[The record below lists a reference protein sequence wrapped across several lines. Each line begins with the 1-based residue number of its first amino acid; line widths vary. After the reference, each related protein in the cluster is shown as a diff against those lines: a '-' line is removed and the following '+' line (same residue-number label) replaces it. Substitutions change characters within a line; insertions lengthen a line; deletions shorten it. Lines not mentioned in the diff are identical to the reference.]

1 MAIFNYKAIDQE
13 GAVKTG
19 IIEAETVEI
28 AQSDLAHQQGLSIL
42 HIKTA
47 GKFSVG
53 LKGFKRKIK
62 RPEVIEFATNLSVIM
77 KAGVPL
83 LDALEDISQTLENKH
98 LREAAN
104 DIKERIRT
112 GVGFSEALAFHKD
125 IFPDILIRLATVGEE
140 TGRLEQSIQE
150 VADHLQRLEDLKNT
164 VKQSLI
170 YPIFAFVMVG
180 GALLF
185 WLFYVLPKII
195 GVLKDMNIELPFL
208 TRVLI
213 KISDFSTTY
222 WYLGLIVPACLFIIF
237 KIIAGREGAR
247 YYIDYLK
254 IKLPIIKSLVFF
266 RLMAVFSEQLKILI
280 VSGITIDRSLLV
292 VANAVGSEVIK
303 KVLYGT
309 REKIMTG
316 SRISDALRQY
326 PVFPALVIRMV
337 DVGESS
343 GSLDSQFA
351 FLSNYYYK
359 KLENA
364 SAKVGKSLEPILIIT
379 LGIMIA
385 VIMIAVLLPIYGI
398 MGKIEKG

>member
-1 MAIFNYKAIDQE
+1 MAIFNYKAIDRE

-19 IIEAETVEI
+19 IIDAETAEI
-28 AQSDLAHQQGLSIL
+28 AQGDLIHQGLNIL
-42 HIKTA
+42 DISTA
-47 GKFSVG
+47 GKISAN

-62 RPEVIEFATNLSVIM
+62 RSEIIEFATNLSVIM
-77 KAGVPL
+77 KAGIPL
-83 LDALEDISQTLENKH
+83 LDALEDISQTLENKL

-112 GVGFSEALAFHKD
+112 GVGFSESLSFHKD

-150 VADHLQRLEDLKNT
+150 VADHLQRLEDLANT

-213 KISDFSTTY
+213 SISDFSTTY
-222 WYLGLIVPACLFIIF
+222 WYLGLIVPISLFIIF
-237 KIIAGREGAR
+237 KIIAGRESVR

-266 RLMAVFSEQLKILI
+266 RLIAVFAEQMKILI
-280 VSGITIDRSLLV
+280 VSGITIDRSLMIV
-292 VANAVGSEVIK
+292 SNAVGSEVIK
-303 KVLYGT
+303 RVLTGA

-326 PVFPALVIRMV
+326 PIFPALVIRMI

-359 KLENA
+359 KLEQA
-364 SAKVGKSLEPILIIT
+364 SARVGKSLEPILIIT

-385 VIMIAVLLPIYGI
+385 IIMIAVLLPIYGI
-398 MGKIEKG
+398 MGKMEKG

>member
-1 MAIFNYKAIDQE
+1 MTIFNYKAIDQE

-19 IIEAETVEI
+19 IIEAETVET
-28 AQSDLAHQQGLSIL
+28 ARGDLNHQGLNIL
-42 HIKTA
+42 DIKTA
-47 GKFSVG
+47 GKISANM
-53 LKGFKRKIK
+53 KNYKRKIK
-62 RPEVIEFATNLSVIM
+62 RSEVIEFATNLSVIM
-77 KAGVPL
+77 KAGIPL
-83 LDALEDISQTLENKH
+83 LDALEDISQTLENKL

-112 GVGFSEALAFHKD
+112 GVGFSESLSFHKD

-150 VADHLQRLEDLKNT
+150 VADHLQRLEDLANT

-213 KISDFSTTY
+213 SISDFSIAY
-222 WYLGLIVPACLFIIF
+222 WYLGLIIPAVLFIIL
-237 KIIAGREGAR
+237 KLVAGRESVR
-247 YYIDYLK
+247 YYVDYLK
-254 IKLPIIKSLVFF
+254 IKLPIIRSLVFF
-266 RLMAVFSEQLKILI
+266 RLMAVFAEQLKILI
-280 VSGITIDRSLLV
+280 VSGITIDRSLVV

-303 KVLYGT
+303 KVLYGA

-316 SRISDALRQY
+316 SRISEALKQY

-359 KLENA
+359 KLEQA
-364 SAKVGKSLEPILIIT
+364 SARVGKSLEPILIIT
-379 LGIMIA
+379 LGVMIA
-385 VIMIAVLLPIYGI
+385 IIMIAVLLPIYGI
-398 MGKIEKG
+398 MGKMEQG

>member
-13 GAVKTG
+13 GAVKNG
-19 IIEAETVEI
+19 IVEAETIEI
-28 AQSDLAHQQGLSIL
+28 AQGDLIHQGLNIL
-42 HIKTA
+42 DIKPT
-47 GKFSVG
+47 GKFSAN

-62 RPEVIEFATNLSVIM
+62 RSEVIEFATNLSVIM
-77 KAGVPL
+77 KAGIPL
-83 LDALEDISQTLENKH
+83 LDALEDISQTLENKI

-112 GVGFSEALAFHKD
+112 GVGFSESLSFHRD

-150 VADHLQRLEDLKNT
+150 VADHLQRLEDLANT

-213 KISDFSTTY
+213 AISDFSTTY
-222 WYLGLIVPACLFIIF
+222 WYLGLIIPTSLFIIF
-237 KIIAGREGAR
+237 KMISGRESVR

-266 RLMAVFSEQLKILI
+266 RIVAVFAEQMKILI
-280 VSGITIDRSLLV
+280 VSGITIDRSLMV

-303 KVLYGT
+303 KVLT
-309 REKIMTG
+309 AAREKIMTG

-326 PVFPALVIRMV
+326 PVFPALVVRMI

-364 SAKVGKSLEPILIIT
+364 SARVGKSLEPILIIT

-385 VIMIAVLLPIYGI
+385 IIMIAVLLPIYGI
-398 MGKIEKG
+398 MGKMEKG